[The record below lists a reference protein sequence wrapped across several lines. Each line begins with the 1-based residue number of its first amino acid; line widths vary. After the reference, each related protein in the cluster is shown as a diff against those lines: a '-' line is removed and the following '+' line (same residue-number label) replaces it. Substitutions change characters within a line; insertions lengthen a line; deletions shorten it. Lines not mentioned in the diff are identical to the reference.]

1 MDAEKLNKVTVREY
15 LQLELDSQ
23 TRYEFHDGYIYALAG
38 GSLNHGLICG
48 NIFGEIRAGL
58 KEKNSPCKATTS
70 EVKLHIAS
78 ENSFLYPDAM
88 VICGDIAPSGADP
101 NAVTNPILI
110 VEVLSKTT
118 SAYDRGDKFF
128 LYRQIDTLQEYVL
141 IEQHKAQVEI
151 YQREAGLW
159 KITRVSGLGQSIAL
173 RSIGLEIRMEEIYR
187 DVLPEEES

>member
-1 MDAEKLNKVTVREY
+1 M
-15 LQLELDSQ
+15 
-23 TRYEFHDGYIYALAG
+23 AG
-38 GSLNHGLICG
+38 GSLNHGLI
-48 NIFGEIRAGL
+48 F
-58 KEKNSPCKATTS
+58 
-70 EVKLHIAS
+70 
-78 ENSFLYPDAM
+78 
-88 VICGDIAPSGADP
+88 GDIAPSSADP

-118 SAYDRGDKFF
+118 SAFDRGDKFF

-173 RSIGLEIRMEEIYR
+173 RSIGLEIRVEEIYR